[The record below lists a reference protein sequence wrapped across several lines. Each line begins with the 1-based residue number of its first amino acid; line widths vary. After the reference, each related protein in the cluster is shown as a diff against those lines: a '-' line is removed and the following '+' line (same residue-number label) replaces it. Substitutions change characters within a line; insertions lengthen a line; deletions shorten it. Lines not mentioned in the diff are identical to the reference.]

1 MRNELKNLINKYLQV
16 LIIKALSFLFRK
28 KVIIKSKQ
36 KIISVLLYLEIK
48 IDQRVQFTYRKRPEN
63 HMELLLIGNEGISHY
78 VYIKEF
84 NKFMSSKI
92 KHIWKKHFC
101 MNFLTNYCEVWLEI
115 NGKLKVVM
123 YNLLF
128 IADISMFHL
137 CSMQT
142 LKLIC

>member
-48 IDQRVQFTYRKRPEN
+48 IDQRVQN

-128 IADISMFHL
+128 IADISVFHL